1 MQSPACVDRGG
12 VVSEPQPHETVWALS
27 TAGFAARCL
36 HVVSDLGVADRIGDE
51 PVPVGELAR
60 SCRVDPSALDRVL
73 RLLSTHGVFDRRDD
87 GYGHTPV
94 SRLLR
99 EDHPQ
104 SMRAFARMM
113 GLDGIWGS
121 LHQLRYAVETGR
133 PGMEKLEPAG
143 AWAYMQARPEE
154 AEIFARAMTA
164 KAGADIAAVLTTY
177 DFTPFHRIADIAG
190 GRGHLLRAVLEAAP
204 KAEGVLFD
212 LPVVIDGLAVDDEPR
227 LTAQAGDFFVD
238 ALPAADAYLLMD
250 VLHDWPDEQCAAILA
265 AIRRAA
271 PAGAVLLV
279 IEDVI
284 PEERVDVRPS
294 TLDIIMLTV
303 AGGRERT
310 AGELGGLLAR
320 AGFRLD
326 TVLDTP
332 GPRRIVQAACV

>member
-1 MQSPACVDRGG
+1 MKED
-12 VVSEPQPHETVWALS
+12 VVSQPQPHEIVWALS

-36 HVVSDLGVADRIGDE
+36 HVVAELGVADRISDE
-51 PVPVGELAR
+51 PVSVDELAQ
-60 SCRVDPSALDRVL
+60 SCQVDSSALDRVL
-73 RLLSTHGVFDRRDD
+73 RLLSTHGVFDRRDA

-99 EDHPQ
+99 DDHPT
-104 SMRAFARMM
+104 SMRAFAQMM

-121 LHQLRYAVETGR
+121 LQQLRYSVETAK
-133 PGMEKLEPAG
+133 PGMEKLEPKG
-143 AWAYMQARPEE
+143 AWAYLQDRPDE

-164 KAGADIAAVLTTY
+164 KAGADITAVLATY
-177 DFTPFHRIADIAG
+177 DFTPFHRIADIGG
-190 GRGHLLRAVLEAAP
+190 GRGHLLRAVLNAAP
-204 KAEGVLFD
+204 EADGMLFD
-212 LPVVIDGLAVDDEPR
+212 LPIVIDTLTVDDQPR

-238 ALPAADAYLLMD
+238 PLPAADAYLLMD
-250 VLHDWPDEQCAAILA
+250 VLHDWPDEQCVSILT

-271 PAGAVLLV
+271 PAGAVLLI

-284 PEERVDVRPS
+284 PQGRVDARAS

-310 AGELGGLLAR
+310 ASELGELLTR
-320 AGFRLD
+320 AEFRLD

-332 GPRRIVQAACV
+332 SPRRIVQALPA